1 MYVFIH
7 SRSGGILMISSDL
20 STITTDALSDV
31 SKRAIN
37 ALIDKI
43 VAFIANEYKDIEVA
57 TKHAYHLYLKNSL
70 SSYKVIKTFANTLK
84 PRNLVGE
91 DGVYTPLTICVSDD
105 YKSEAFYITIESI
118 SDIFRIGNNVGI
130 SGLGGSGKSVLLQY
144 LFVEAVNS
152 GNYIPV
158 ILQLRDLE
166 KLDSEQ
172 DLIDL
177 LHKSMVEFDVQLD
190 LGQLQYS
197 LKTGK
202 YIILLDGIDEIP
214 YSIRSGAEKYIQDFQ
229 KKYPMNR
236 FIVTARTSMY
246 NPQTMYSF
254 TWGNIEPLSIQ
265 QAIALI
271 NRLAGKQNK
280 NALSLI
286 SQLENRLFNEY
297 HEFTSNPLLLTIMY
311 MTYVRTQTLPTELI
325 EFYED
330 AFIALLKEQDSM
342 KNGMPKR
349 IFSSGSINRNQLTD
363 IFSYVSFHSYFRDI
377 YEFRNKDQII
387 DLIKKGIQ
395 KTRLPQDIEPD
406 QVLNDFLSISLI
418 VKEDGYQFVHHSFQV
433 YFAAKYVA
441 LHIPDDKQSHFFK
454 EKVKGY
460 SNIYEDFFH
469 ILFQL
474 QYEKSV
480 NNILY
485 PGIKQINETINP
497 KDIIYT
503 KDEQSADF
511 LMRQNAEFLMRM
523 CPTIVVEK
531 KRLKL
536 KAIAKEND
544 SYCYQHNIL
553 RLFYNTVIK
562 NASKDNN
569 SQNLFAPAVGFSKK
583 TFIEKLYYMGFKT
596 LTSETENQTN
606 FYYYGE
612 PDAVEIAT
620 ADVFQANEYN
630 TRSADMLALYDV
642 FKVEA
647 ICKTLKKWI
656 SDMDI
661 QRAKQIELDDL

>member
-1 MYVFIH
+1 
-7 SRSGGILMISSDL
+7 MINSDL

-31 SKRAIN
+31 TKRAIN
-37 ALIDKI
+37 VLIEKI
-43 VAFIANEYKDIEVA
+43 VAFIANEYKDIEVE

-70 SSYKVIKTFANTLK
+70 ASYKVIKTLANTLK

-91 DGVYTPLTICVSDD
+91 DGIYTPLTICVSDD
-105 YKSEAFYITIESI
+105 YLSEAFYITIESI
-118 SDIFRIGNNVGI
+118 SDIFRIGDNVGI

-144 LFVEAVNS
+144 LFVEAVKS

-177 LHKSMVEFDVQLD
+177 LHKSMEGFNVQLD

-197 LKTGK
+197 LLTGK

-229 KKYPMNR
+229 KKYPKNR

-280 NALSLI
+280 NAMSLI

-342 KNGMPKR
+342 KKGMPKR
-349 IFSSGSINRNQLTD
+349 VFSSGSINRNQLTD
-363 IFSYVSFHSYFRDI
+363 IFSYVSFQSYFRDI
-377 YEFRNKDQII
+377 YEFRNKDQIV

-395 KTRLPQDIEPD
+395 KTRLPQDIDPE

-418 VKEDGYQFVHHSFQV
+418 VKEDGYQFAHHSFQV
-433 YFAAKYVA
+433 YFAAKYVT
-441 LHIPDDKQSHFFK
+441 LHIPDDKQTHFFK

-460 SNIYEDFFH
+460 SNIYADFFH

-497 KDIIYT
+497 KNIIYT
-503 KDEQSADF
+503 NEEQSAGF

-531 KRLKL
+531 KRLRL

-553 RLFYNTVIK
+553 RLFYITVIK
-562 NASKDNN
+562 NASKDTNT
-569 SQNLFAPAVGFSKK
+569 QNLFSPAVGFSKK
-583 TFIEKLYYMGFKT
+583 TFIEKLYYMGLKN
-596 LTSETENQTN
+596 LTSEIENQAN
-606 FYYYGE
+606 FYNYGE
-612 PDAVEIAT
+612 PDVVEIAT
-620 ADVFQANEYN
+620 ADVFKANEYN
-630 TRSADMLALYDV
+630 TRSADMLSLYAV

-647 ICKTLKKWI
+647 ICETLKKWI
-656 SDMDI
+656 LDMDV